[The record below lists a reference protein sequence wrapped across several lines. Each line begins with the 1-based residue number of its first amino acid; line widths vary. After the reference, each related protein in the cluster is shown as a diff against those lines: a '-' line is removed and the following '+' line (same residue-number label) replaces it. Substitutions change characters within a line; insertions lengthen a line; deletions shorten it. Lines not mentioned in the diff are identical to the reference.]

1 MFIPVVFTILNERMH
16 AILIELMEAWSGY
29 LILLIPSV
37 VIMVIF
43 FIFRYDAGFSVMD
56 SVYYSSMKLV
66 PELNLVDNI
75 ALYYIIKEN
84 KRYQE
89 ACDRAVYLL
98 DMCGMKEMLTKRYTE
113 LNEEDREKY
122 KNLLNIIVS
131 NATDTMRYK
140 AIDELE

>member
-1 MFIPVVFTILNERMH
+1 
-16 AILIELMEAWSGY
+16 
-29 LILLIPSV
+29 
-37 VIMVIF
+37 MVASLT
-43 FIFRYDAGFSVMD
+43 FRYDAGFSVMD

-98 DMCGMKEMLTKRYTE
+98 DMCGM
-113 LNEEDREKY
+113 
-122 KNLLNIIVS
+122 
-131 NATDTMRYK
+131 
-140 AIDELE
+140 